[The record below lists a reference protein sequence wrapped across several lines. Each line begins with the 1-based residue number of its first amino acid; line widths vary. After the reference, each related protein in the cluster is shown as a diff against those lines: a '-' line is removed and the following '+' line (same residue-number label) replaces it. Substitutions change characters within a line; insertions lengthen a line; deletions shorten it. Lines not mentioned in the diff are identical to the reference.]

1 MSELLEQL
9 NAEERRS
16 TSDLYGNHIQN
27 KLFNLYDGLINFN
40 HGSFG
45 TVPKPVLDI
54 HFRYMLEQESCP
66 ENWFRTTYYKYIDRS
81 RSLLAKLIHAE
92 EKDVVLVENA
102 SYAVNAILRSFDFKV
117 FFLTSLGNILL
128 IISSSLLYFSQKG
141 DAIILFSS
149 AYRMVV
155 DTIKFLIETT
165 GVEIIEVPIL
175 YPVQSEQDL
184 IDGVAKAF
192 DENVEKTIRMCI
204 FSHISSMVSKIL
216 AEVMNAFT
224 PSAFSLYS
232 FFPSAP

>member
-1 MSELLEQL
+1 MLFCV
-9 NAEERRS
+9 RS
-16 TSDLYGNHIQN
+16 IS
-27 KLFNLYDGLINFN
+27 
-40 HGSFG
+40 
-45 TVPKPVLDI
+45 
-54 HFRYMLEQESCP
+54 RY
-66 ENWFRTTYYKYIDRS
+66 
-81 RSLLAKLIHAE
+81 
-92 EKDVVLVENA
+92 
-102 SYAVNAILRSFDFKV
+102 